1 MYRIIIQENNLLLN
15 AYFNN
20 KLIDD
25 FYKFTL
31 FLV

>member
-15 AYFNN
+15 TYFNN